1 MDQASYNEWLASFNR
16 PLDPCLQSG
25 IPLPESHGWTGDSS
39 ALPDPEPEPVPEV
52 SVEEC
57 EEGLNPKQ
65 MACIRLLVEGETI
78 THAAHR
84 IGVSRRTAFMWHKKP
99 EFLRVLR
106 RYNKEATQASINKMR
121 QASKKITDELIRL
134 ATDKFVEPKDR
145 LRAATIVLTTIQEQD
160 AIEEVSDRIT
170 ELEDHKLRP
179 DTGLYRIIPANNE
192 EV

>member
-1 MDQASYNEWLASFNR
+1 
-16 PLDPCLQSG
+16 
-25 IPLPESHGWTGDSS
+25 
-39 ALPDPEPEPVPEV
+39 
-52 SVEEC
+52 
-57 EEGLNPKQ
+57 
-65 MACIRLLVEGETI
+65 
-78 THAAHR
+78 
-84 IGVSRRTAFMWHKKP
+84 MWHKKP

-121 QASKKITDELIRL
+121 QASKKITEELIRL

-160 AIEEVSDRIT
+160 AIEDVSDRIT
-170 ELEDHKLRP
+170 ELENQKLRP